1 MGRGN
6 REILRHAHMLSVDEK
21 ITPGGKLAL
30 ENPLQL
36 EEDNRAEGLTLS
48 LFLKRCIDAA
58 GSAFLILL
66 LSPLF
71 ALLAILVVLDDGRP
85 VIYRRRVVGREG
97 AFDAFKFRSMRRD
110 ADAIL
115 QANPALRAEFEQ
127 NFKLKNDPRIT
138 RVGSLLRKM
147 SLDELPQLFNILVG
161 QMSFVG
167 PRMITSAEL
176 EKYGPHKALLLTV
189 KPGLTGYWQINGR
202 QEVSYEERVRMD
214 VHYIQHWSL
223 ALDLKIL
230 MYTPFK
236 VLRREGAY

>member
-1 MGRGN
+1 
-6 REILRHAHMLSVDEK
+6 MLSVDEEL
-21 ITPGGKLAL
+21 TPGGKVAL
-30 ENPLQL
+30 EKPLQL
-36 EEDNRAEGLTLS
+36 EEDNRAGDRTLS
-48 LFLKRCIDAA
+48 HFLKRCMDAA
-58 GSAFLILL
+58 GSAFLILV

-71 ALLAILVVLDDGRP
+71 ALLAILVLLDDGRP
-85 VIYRRRVVGREG
+85 VFYRRRVVGREG
-97 AFDAFKFRSMRRD
+97 SFDAFKFRTMRRD

-138 RVGSLLRKM
+138 RTGSQLRKL
-147 SLDELPQLFNILVG
+147 SLDELPQLFNILAG